1 MASKDWKAQ
10 LQKRQFHIDHLTKEI
25 YKAISTSWRM
35 VKKIE
40 DLLQTYFLIGPDG
53 QRIVNLL
60 EEAKDQ
66 YEQVKN
72 FFRCN
77 THKQCVKGK
86 FMILMH

>member
-10 LQKRQFHIDHLTKEI
+10 SQGKKLYIDHLIKKI
-25 YKAISTSWRM
+25 YKVISTSWRM

-40 DLLQTYFLIGPDG
+40 DILQNYFPMGPDG
-53 QRIVNLL
+53 QRTVNLL

-72 FFRCN
+72 FFSCN
-77 THKQCVKGK
+77 FC
-86 FMILMH
+86 MINYV

>member
-1 MASKDWKAQ
+1 
-10 LQKRQFHIDHLTKEI
+10 
-25 YKAISTSWRM
+25 M

-40 DLLQTYFLIGPDG
+40 DLMQTYFPMRLDG

-72 FFRCN
+72 FFGCN
-77 THKQCVKGK
+77 AH
-86 FMILMH
+86 MINNV